1 MTRLYDYQTWQT
13 FFEKFTRSAKVC
25 GLFSLCFRDS
35 DWLGR
40 KKSAR
45 MDITLPGVKKKV
57 VGAIEGDF
65 WSNNSNNSK
74 KNLTGLTRSLPSS

>member
-1 MTRLYDYQTWQT
+1 MADIFGEIHEVRKGLWA
-13 FFEKFTRSAKVC
+13 FFIVLSGF
-25 GLFSLCFRDS
+25 
-35 DWLGR
+35 WLAGQE
-40 KKSAR
+40 KSAR

-74 KNLTGLTRSLPSS
+74 KILTGLTRSLPSS